1 LSFGTFVLWLHLL
14 ALSIWIGG
22 MVIVPFVVIPVARL
36 RLGEGAE
43 EFVEAVARRFQRL
56 SRELIV
62 AILLTGIFNV
72 INLGVMTRFTFGGE
86 FIRLLAFKVVFFGLM
101 AVNQVWFT
109 FVLIPS
115 PEKKRLATWS
125 AVVNVLLAAL
135 VIYLGLRLRVS

>member
-22 MVIVPFVVIPVARL
+22 MVIVPFIVVPAARL
-36 RLGEGAE
+36 RLGDGAHE
-43 EFVEAVARRFQRL
+43 LVEAITRRFQRL
-56 SRELIV
+56 SRELIL
-62 AILLTGIFNV
+62 AIFLTGIFNV
-72 INLGVMTRFTFGGE
+72 VNLGVMTHFAFGSD
-86 FIRLLAFKVVFFGLM
+86 FIRLLGIKVVLFGMM